1 MKRTKRMVLVPEDL
15 LSRYEQKHK
24 IVTSPHTAG
33 MMQQDMAMFGIL
45 ESENLTDGEKQKLY
59 NANMENYLSL
69 GKQKDEQIPAVRVTR
84 DKEGEKE
91 PLRDADVIAHLPVT
105 QRPKA
110 AALLKRLK
118 ANPGVISWDESG
130 KVKVDGREIVNSNIS
145 DSISDAVRARKNFN
159 PTGARELF
167 RGLARINVPKDIAGN
182 AKRWEEV
189 QEPVVRRTPL
199 VQTSPLGTPEGRERY
214 YRQFIRG
221 RLMTPR
227 NWVNY

>member
-1 MKRTKRMVLVPEDL
+1 M
-15 LSRYEQKHK
+15 S
-24 IVTSPHTAG
+24 
-33 MMQQDMAMFGIL
+33 GIL
-45 ESENLTDGEKQKLY
+45 ESENLTDAEKQKLY

-69 GKQKDEQIPAVRVTR
+69 RKQKDEQIPAVRVAR
-84 DKEGEKE
+84 GKEGEKE
-91 PLRDADVIAHLPVT
+91 TSRDADVIAHLPVT
-105 QRPKA
+105 QRSKA

-145 DSISDAVRARKNFN
+145 DLISDAVRAQKNFN
-159 PTGARELF
+159 PTGAQKFF
-167 RGLARINVPKDIAGN
+167 RGLARLNVPKDIAGN

>member
-1 MKRTKRMVLVPEDL
+1 MVLVPEDV
-15 LSRYEQKHK
+15 LSRYEQKQK
-24 IVTSPHTAG
+24 IETSPLTAG

-45 ESENLTDGEKQKLY
+45 ESENLTDAEKQKLY

-145 DSISDAVRARKNFN
+145 DLISDAVRARKNFN
-159 PTGARELF
+159 PTGAREFF
-167 RGLARINVPKDIAGN
+167 RGLARLNVPTDIAGN
-182 AKRWEEV
+182 AKKWEEV

-199 VQTSPLGTPEGRERY
+199 VQTSPLGTPEDRARN